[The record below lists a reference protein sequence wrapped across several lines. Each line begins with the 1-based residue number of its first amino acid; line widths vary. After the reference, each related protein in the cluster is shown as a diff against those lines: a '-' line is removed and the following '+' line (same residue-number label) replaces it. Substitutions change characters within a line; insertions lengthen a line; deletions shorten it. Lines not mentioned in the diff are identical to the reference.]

1 MMSVSVRIWRR
12 PNSDVVELRL
22 EINKRCLQFLL
33 LGLVVA
39 SSSFQ
44 LFRRVADLT
53 KYLAL
58 LWVTTRNNKY

>member
-1 MMSVSVRIWRR
+1 MMRVSIRTRRR

-22 EINKRCLQFLL
+22 EIIKRCLQFLL
-33 LGLVVA
+33 LDLVVA